1 MNDMLIFVSNDF
13 MIKYGKKI
21 LTSKFDMK
29 DSGVVDVILGIKFC
43 KTSNGLVLSQS
54 YYVEKHSLYCFYRWQ
69 WHCRNTNKI
78 LNISKNKG
86 MEIDE
91 LKYFWIIE
99 SLIYVMNHTRLDIMY
114 LISKLS
120 RFTSN
125 PSMEHWKAIK
135 KVLKYL
141 RYTLD
146 YRLYYTDYPT
156 ILKGYNDTNGYSTL
170 KIQNPLVDMSSY
182 SIEK

>member
-1 MNDMLIFVSNDF
+1 
-13 MIKYGKKI
+13 
-21 LTSKFDMK
+21 
-29 DSGVVDVILGIKFC
+29 
-43 KTSNGLVLSQS
+43 
-54 YYVEKHSLYCFYRWQ
+54 
-69 WHCRNTNKI
+69 
-78 LNISKNKG
+78 
-86 MEIDE
+86 
-91 LKYFWIIE
+91 
-99 SLIYVMNHTRLDIMY
+99 MNHTRLDIMY

-156 ILKGYNDTNGYSTL
+156 ILKGYNDTNGYLTL
-170 KIQNPLVDMSSY
+170 RIQNPLVDMSSY
-182 SIEK
+182 LIEK

>member
-1 MNDMLIFVSNDF
+1 
-13 MIKYGKKI
+13 
-21 LTSKFDMK
+21 
-29 DSGVVDVILGIKFC
+29 
-43 KTSNGLVLSQS
+43 
-54 YYVEKHSLYCFYRWQ
+54 
-69 WHCRNTNKI
+69 
-78 LNISKNKG
+78 
-86 MEIDE
+86 
-91 LKYFWIIE
+91 
-99 SLIYVMNHTRLDIMY
+99 MNHTRLDIVY

-156 ILKGYNDTNGYSTL
+156 ILKVYNDTNGYSTL
-170 KIQNPLVDMSSY
+170 RIQNPLVDRSSY